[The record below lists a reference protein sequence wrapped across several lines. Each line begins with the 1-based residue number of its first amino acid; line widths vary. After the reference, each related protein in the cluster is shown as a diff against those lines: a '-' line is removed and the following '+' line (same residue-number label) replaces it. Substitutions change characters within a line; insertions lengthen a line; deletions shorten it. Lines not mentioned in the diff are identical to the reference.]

1 MYISGNYKKVKEFTG
16 LEFKNSM
23 FYISIQE
30 CFICLFAFVSN
41 FLCSLVMSEFA
52 SMIIAGSIAIA
63 VFLITYYA
71 FFMYD
76 KATYNFKEKTFK

>member
-1 MYISGNYKKVKEFTG
+1 MFILNYKKVKEFTG
-16 LEFKNSM
+16 LEFKTSM

-41 FLCSLVMSEFA
+41 FLCLLVMNEFA
-52 SMIIAGSIAIA
+52 SMIISGTIAIA
-63 VFLITYYA
+63 VFLITYYV

-76 KATYNFKEKTFK
+76 KTRYDLEEKTFK